1 MSNIAEAL
9 YKAIASECRQAL
21 PEIRKFYRDN
31 IPQNFEEPSI
41 LIFTIETAAV
51 RRIGNRQRITHSM
64 DVQYFPDGDAE
75 DCRKKC
81 ETAKQEMLRHFDVI
95 TSDGMKFYVKSKT
108 ASITDDVLHLMFTVI
123 YTESEEKEEPKMEE
137 INTNVETE
145 ER

>member
-51 RRIGNRQRITHSM
+51 RRLGNRQRITHSM
-64 DVQYFPDGDAE
+64 DVQYFPEGGAE
-75 DCRKKC
+75 D
-81 ETAKQEMLRHFDVI
+81 
-95 TSDGMKFYVKSKT
+95 
-108 ASITDDVLHLMFTVI
+108 
-123 YTESEEKEEPKMEE
+123 
-137 INTNVETE
+137 
-145 ER
+145 

>member
-1 MSNIAEAL
+1 
-9 YKAIASECRQAL
+9 
-21 PEIRKFYRDN
+21 
-31 IPQNFEEPSI
+31 
-41 LIFTIETAAV
+41 
-51 RRIGNRQRITHSM
+51 
-64 DVQYFPDGDAE
+64 
-75 DCRKKC
+75 
-81 ETAKQEMLRHFDVI
+81 MLRHFDVI